1 MLYSLSLFRIIF
13 IFLIF
18 MEHYPSSPLRV
29 GGEAVC
35 FFFVLSGFVLSY
47 GYGHK
52 ISNREITYKD
62 FLLGRMIKVYPLHWL
77 TLPIGFW
84 ITRNAFLQ
92 TAPYLPANV
101 LLLQSLIPNRLSYFS
116 GNGVS
121 WFLST
126 TVLLYMLFPFLW
138 KICSRSTIQ
147 WNIVLYGILIIFRCL
162 LETVMPEN
170 IKTDWLYIN
179 PLVRWMDF
187 TIGIIT
193 YLLYKRIVDTNI
205 TVKNKWGV
213 MAFTAVSIATPIAVF
228 YFAHDKV
235 CPLATFWVAYSV
247 LIGGGALVET
257 WRGDKVKADYPNLM
271 KGIKQLGNITFSFY
285 LWHQIIILVL
295 WNHPPV
301 NMINNSLTKFLL
313 ILFLCTSVA
322 ILFQKYFERPIE
334 KRLKNIIF
342 QRRHK

>member
-1 MLYSLSLFRIIF
+1 M
-13 IFLIF
+13 FLIF

-47 GYGHK
+47 GYGYK
-52 ISNREITYKD
+52 ISNRGITYKD

-84 ITRNAFLQ
+84 ITRNVFLQ
-92 TAPYLPANV
+92 TAPYLLANV
-101 LLLQSLIPNRLSYFS
+101 LLLQSLVPNRLSYFS
-116 GNGVS
+116 GNGIS

-138 KICSRSTIQ
+138 KICSRSTIWQ
-147 WNIVLYGILIIFRCL
+147 NIVLYGVLIISRFL
-162 LETVMPEN
+162 LETIMPEN
-170 IKTDWLYIN
+170 LKTDWLYIN

-193 YLLYKRIVDTNI
+193 YLLYKNIAKNNI
-205 TVKNKWGV
+205 TIKNKWRL
-213 MAFTAVSIATPIAVF
+213 MAFAAVCIATPMAVF
-228 YFAHDKV
+228 YFAHGKD
-235 CPLATFWVAYSV
+235 CPLAAFWVAYSL
-247 LIGGGALVET
+247 LIGGGALIET
-257 WRGDKVKADYPNLM
+257 WRGDKVKAAYPSLM
-271 KGIKQLGNITFSFY
+271 KGIKLLSGITFSFY

-301 NMINNSLTKFLL
+301 SMINNSLIKFLL
-313 ILFLCTSVA
+313 ILFLCTFVA
-322 ILFQKYFERPIE
+322 IMSQKYFEKPVE
-334 KRLKNIIF
+334 KYLKTIIF
-342 QRRHK
+342 HRK